1 MIDGCITVW
10 NNIIKLRVKA
20 TLVSV
25 NKERNDT
32 LLPLYA
38 GGFAVNLSSPL
49 VIA

>member
-1 MIDGCITVW
+1 MVALLYGIT
-10 NNIIKLRVKA
+10 LLSLVKA